1 MGVVLRGLPAVKAD
15 ASSGWAE
22 LPAAMQE
29 QLRQQHGI
37 GKSFG
42 FDFDDCDGR
51 MVLAV
56 LKESLALQKDR
67 YQEAA
72 TLHAC
77 DEEVLRSE
85 GRSENY
91 IAKVSSRAREL
102 MDAQRSRMDELATT
116 LRQLETGLRDEA
128 G

>member
-1 MGVVLRGLPAVKAD
+1 MGEMEALVAQLVPMMVDAVDDRNCLSLLLLAGEIGSAKLRIKCMGVVLRGLPAVKAD

-29 QLRQQHGI
+29 QLRQLHGI

-72 TLHAC
+72 TLHA
-77 DEEVLRSE
+77 
-85 GRSENY
+85 
-91 IAKVSSRAREL
+91 
-102 MDAQRSRMDELATT
+102 
-116 LRQLETGLRDEA
+116 
-128 G
+128 